1 MGIRKERGFPQQLE
15 KSLAKDARLFHSSH
29 RPNNK
34 DLSIMYCR
42 QRSTLRR
49 PDFGPKDG
57 EHLSLPEHGR
67 ELPEADHLYMSVIE
81 WRPDRQVDFL
91 VGGMAEEKASADA
104 TCCRSQGRLASV
116 SFEYTNRTEKTI
128 ARRSRGRFFS

>member
-1 MGIRKERGFPQQLE
+1 VPSDSVDKDEPPIDLQKQLDRG
-15 KSLAKDARLFHSSH
+15 
-29 RPNNK
+29 
-34 DLSIMYCR
+34 
-42 QRSTLRR
+42 
-49 PDFGPKDG
+49 
-57 EHLSLPEHGR
+57 LPEHGR